1 MLFLPKRKLMTL
13 EGKNVFTQPIIKL
26 LNYFPELNDKAFSL
40 SVYFLSQN
48 KPERTE
54 LSGTFKFLQ
63 SFASVGMRRPL
74 LMSELFANLVE
85 A

>member
-1 MLFLPKRKLMTL
+1 MTL

-54 LSGTFKFLQ
+54 LSGTFKFLTV
-63 SFASVGMRRPL
+63 SFDESATTDRSAGFYFN
-74 LMSELFANLVE
+74 EK
-85 A
+85 